1 MKAALVTP
9 FLCHLPIHPSSYL
22 GYGAAILR
30 REYELDILDLNA
42 EIYYRYKQRLNDL
55 LSEINR
61 KQVVFDGLELYPF
74 YSELW
79 GNIDEEY
86 KNINWGEYHSVFIT
100 APSWFTTIPT
110 EKILKIADHIQFESS
125 QTKVFYFGNSLGT
138 WTDQNRLINNNVNIL
153 HLNNLFGSNP
163 VKKPV
168 DYDLLPTPQYHNREK
183 YIFNILPF
191 RMRHGCIWGK
201 CRFCSLAKGWNSG
214 YQERSHIKVI
224 QELEET
230 IINYK
235 PRMLVCRDNAI
246 NGKNLIEIC
255 SRMESINIPW
265 GAMAR
270 ADLSIQEIKSLS
282 NAGCASIFFG
292 LESGSDRV
300 LNEINKGI
308 DSKQMSAF
316 LQTLCDACTV
326 PGGRYTR

>member
-1 MKAALVTP
+1 
-9 FLCHLPIHPSSYL
+9 
-22 GYGAAILR
+22 
-30 REYELDILDLNA
+30 
-42 EIYYRYKQRLNDL
+42 
-55 LSEINR
+55 
-61 KQVVFDGLELYPF
+61 
-74 YSELW
+74 
-79 GNIDEEY
+79 
-86 KNINWGEYHSVFIT
+86 
-100 APSWFTTIPT
+100 
-110 EKILKIADHIQFESS
+110 
-125 QTKVFYFGNSLGT
+125 
-138 WTDQNRLINNNVNIL
+138 
-153 HLNNLFGSNP
+153 
-163 VKKPV
+163 
-168 DYDLLPTPQYHNREK
+168 
-183 YIFNILPF
+183 
-191 RMRHGCIWGK
+191 MRHGCIWGK

-316 LQTLCDACTV
+316 LQTLCDHNVLPAPSLVVGT
-326 PGGRYTR
+326 PGETENDVKKTIQFIIDHNSYIDDINLYPFTITPASDFSLMKKGPHNNTTSRIIEIIRVCQDLGIKVCVGEQSAEYIMLKKVYPGEIN